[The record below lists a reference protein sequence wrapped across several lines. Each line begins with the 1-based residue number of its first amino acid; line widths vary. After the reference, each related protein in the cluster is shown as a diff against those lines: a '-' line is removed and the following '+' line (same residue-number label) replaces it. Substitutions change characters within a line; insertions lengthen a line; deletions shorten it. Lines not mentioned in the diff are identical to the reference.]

1 MSTRRE
7 DDSRPKGNAT
17 SQRTT
22 ARDVPIAKYKDVP
35 VGTSPPGALR
45 GPSLLPG
52 RGAPEKIIPEEV
64 ELAVLRDAETLDGQ
78 HVARVVAKR
87 APDPSNSPSPMPVS
101 VEVPRARSVPP
112 MEELAT
118 TPTSPSA
125 RSIQSGT
132 LMSIGSIDPRAPTEL
147 SLPTPRPLSVSER
160 AAYFG
165 PEAVVDRSPSQ
176 PDLESR
182 SISTE
187 RVSSPGPE
195 SKPVSSGRGAP
206 LPARGRLSSQPD
218 SSAPRAQNFSR
229 APLSYGPVSPPVSRP
244 PGSAPGSQGEASRL
258 PHSPREGGQKFQIH
272 SELDALPRELL
283 EDSFDLR
290 SAHTQREPL
299 ASRKPISSADWSATP
314 DALTLEP
321 RSRPSRH
328 STSAMTLK
336 VDRARESLP
345 PGSEPAV
352 VRRATIPLSWV
363 IAAALGIL
371 VALIAVWALRATP
384 AQDTARGVPDD
395 RASASA
401 PSAGALP
408 VPPSPRESTP
418 VAKAAPLPAGAT
430 SAAVPTAHPST
441 ANPVAKIGSGLPGS
455 TPTGSHAPDP
465 FMNAAPPAVAPA
477 APDSSAKVHQSI
489 Y

>member
-22 ARDVPIAKYKDVP
+22 ARDVPIAKYKEVP

-78 HVARVVAKR
+78 NVARVAAKR
-87 APDPSNSPSPMPVS
+87 PPDPSNSPSPMPVS

-112 MEELAT
+112 MEEVAT

-176 PDLESR
+176 PDIESR
-182 SISTE
+182 PAVTDRASY
-187 RVSSPGPE
+187 PGPE
-195 SKPVSSGRGAP
+195 SKPVSSARGAP

-218 SSAPRAQNFSR
+218 SSAPPAQKFSH
-229 APLSYGPVSPPVSRP
+229 APLSYAPVSPPVSRP
-244 PGSAPGSQGEASRL
+244 PGSAPFSQGEASRL
-258 PHSPREGGQKFQIH
+258 PHSPREGGKFQIH

-283 EDSFDLR
+283 EDNFDLR
-290 SAHTQREPL
+290 SAYTQREPL

-314 DALTLEP
+314 EALSLEP

-336 VDRARESLP
+336 VDRSRESQP
-345 PGSEPAV
+345 PESQPAAA
-352 VRRATIPLSWV
+352 RRASIPLSWV
-363 IAAALGIL
+363 IAAALGVL
-371 VALIAVWALRATP
+371 VALIAVWVLRTPP

-401 PSAGALP
+401 PSAGALL

-418 VAKAAPLPAGAT
+418 VVKAAPLPTGAT
-430 SAAVPTAHPST
+430 AVSVPTAHPSS
-441 ANPVAKIGSGLPGS
+441 ANPVSKIGSGLPGS
-455 TPTGSHAPDP
+455 SPAGAHAPEP
-465 FMNAAPPAVAPA
+465 LTNGAPPAAAPA
-477 APDSSAKVHQSI
+477 TPDGSAKVHQSI